1 MSKKPSLTLKYD
13 TNQSV
18 KVKKFGHVLY
28 SAEGSGQ
35 LFFTLIVH
43 HL

>member
-1 MSKKPSLTLKYD
+1 MSKKTSLTLKYN

-28 SAEGSGQ
+28 SAEGSVQ
-35 LFFTLIVH
+35 LFFTPIVH